1 MNETMN
7 EVKVTAKSTKAEI
20 LEYLR
25 NLEASNVKYQE
36 VYEANES
43 YSSEIKRLKAHLCES
58 TEADRNL
65 ETIVR
70 KRNEHIDFL
79 TRTIIDKDVAIA
91 SIKDS
96 LEREFV
102 SKKALLTATIIENA
116 KVIKRLRYMAVLAYT
131 IATIAIL
138 VAIFK

>member
-7 EVKVTAKSTKAEI
+7 EVKITAKSTKSEI

-25 NLEASNVKYQE
+25 NLEASHAN
-36 VYEANES
+36 YEEAYGANES
-43 YSSEIKRLKAHLCES
+43 YSSEIKRLKAHQYRS
-58 TEADRNL
+58 TEAVRGL
-65 ETIVR
+65 EDIVR
-70 KRNEHIDFL
+70 KRNKHIDSL
-79 TRTIIDKDVAIA
+79 TRIITDKDVAIA
-91 SIKDS
+91 SIKDN

-102 SKKALLTATIIENA
+102 SKKALLTATIIDNA

-138 VAIFK
+138 IAIFK

>member
-1 MNETMN
+1 MN
-7 EVKVTAKSTKAEI
+7 EVKITAKSTKAEI

-58 TEADRNL
+58 NEAVRNL
-65 ETIVR
+65 ETIV
-70 KRNEHIDFL
+70 KERNKHIDFL
-79 TRTIIDKDVAIA
+79 TRTIVDKDVAIA

-102 SKKALLTATIIENA
+102 SKKALLSATIIDNA
-116 KVIKRLRYMAVLAYT
+116 KVIKRLRYIALLAYT

-138 VAIFK
+138 VAAFK